1 MSQVP
6 NWETLKRNEV
16 AKIRNGQESDYL
28 LLGVIPP
35 YTDSKNNSIITLCVS
50 KDNTIDEF
58 LRLLLIQM
66 KKRIGRAHKDLQD
79 VFVTLDQE
87 GKVSLGKRTTK
98 LADSRLNDG
107 QILYLT
113 YIFTKYQKSGRW
125 QPAVITDAVTSEKIC
140 GQCGKTDKDF
150 KETDKAFGVFKEGPM
165 RFGNAYIGFK
175 AQKICIDCFLVSLKL
190 DVDESVKEQLARH
203 PKTYIC
209 THCGN
214 RGAGLYC
221 DNDLQG
227 LMTRCPEKCPETP
240 ISRVC
245 AVCDIPV
252 EQRLKCG
259 KCKKVCYCSK
269 ECQAQD
275 WPEHKQVCL

>member
-6 NWETLKRNEV
+6 DWQVLKRNEV

-35 YTDSKNNSIITLCVS
+35 YTDSKNTSIILCVS

-66 KKRIGRAHKDLQD
+66 KKRIGRAYKDLQD

-98 LADSRLNDG
+98 LSDSQLNDG

-113 YIFTKYQKSGRW
+113 YIFTKFKHGGRW
-125 QPAVITDAVTSEKIC
+125 KPAMMTDAVDTDKVCSQC
-140 GQCGKTDKDF
+140 GQTEEDF
-150 KETDKAFGVFKEGPM
+150 NDTTKQFSAFPVHFI
-165 RFGNAYIGFK
+165 NAYIGFK
-175 AQKICIDCFLVSLKL
+175 AQKICIDCLAVSLKL
-190 DVDESVKEQLARH
+190 DGDEPVQEQLARN

-214 RGAGLYC
+214 RGAGLYGD
-221 DNDLQG
+221 DNLLA
-227 LMTRCPEKCPETP
+227 LMSRCVDKCAETP
-240 ISRVC
+240 ISRIC

-259 KCKKVCYCSK
+259 KCRKICYCSK
-269 ECQAQD
+269 ECQSKD
-275 WPEHKQVCL
+275 WPEHKQVCQ